1 MWEVLLIVKIFFHK
15 FVVKYTFPA
24 SNMQKEAVMSRQT
37 DEQQKNINMEKLID
51 LYGDELLRLCYLYL
65 HDLQLAED
73 AVQEA
78 YIRIFRGYE
87 KFQGKSKE
95 KTWITRIAINV
106 CKSYLRS
113 SWKQKVFYG
122 DIETVQDEKQIAQEM
137 EIKDDTVIRAIYQL
151 KPKYKEVILLFY
163 YQEFKVAEI
172 AQILDISAS
181 AVTVRLTRAREQ
193 LKDRLEGWYFDE

>member
-1 MWEVLLIVKIFFHK
+1 
-15 FVVKYTFPA
+15 
-24 SNMQKEAVMSRQT
+24 MSRQT
-37 DEQQKNINMEKLID
+37 DEQQKNIDMEKLID

-73 AVQEA
+73 AVQET

-113 SWKQKVFYG
+113 PWKQKIFYG